1 MDSFLWESYNVTYLG
16 SFGVE
21 YISKEIKNTIDN
33 KNITT
38 NTYRIQAYDSIMWG
52 YFVYWIIKDYNKRLA
67 NFTN

>member
-38 NTYRIQAYDSIMWG
+38 NTYRIQAYDSIMWA

>member
-21 YISKEIKNTIDN
+21 YISKEIKNTMDN

-52 YFVYWIIKDYNKRLA
+52 YFVYWIIKDYNKRLE